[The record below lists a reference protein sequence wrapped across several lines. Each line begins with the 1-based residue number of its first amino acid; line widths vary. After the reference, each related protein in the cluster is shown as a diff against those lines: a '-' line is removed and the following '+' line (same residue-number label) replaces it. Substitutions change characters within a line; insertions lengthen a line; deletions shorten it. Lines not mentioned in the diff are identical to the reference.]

1 MFAKDF
7 RRNAWS
13 ALSGNWGT
21 MVLITLIVA
30 LISGACG
37 GLAFI
42 GIGAIVLL
50 LIEGPLGHG
59 MAIANLRLIRRQGVE
74 ISNAF
79 DGFKN
84 FVSAFLLYL
93 LNSIFTALWTLLF
106 IIPGIIKAYSYSMG
120 VYILAD
126 NPSMDANSA
135 RKKSMEIMHG
145 NKWRLFCLDI
155 SFIGWYLLCILTLGI
170 LTLWVSPYHEA
181 ARAEFYQHLVSGNSG
196 GYTNAQDY
204 TQHTDRNANGGSA
217 FGSGYNAGN
226 SAGSNVDPFT
236 EFGGSTSQ
244 DDTLTKDNGSS
255 ADDEPPLNA
264 DDL

>member
-50 LIEGPLGHG
+50 LIEGPLGLG

-84 FVSAFLLYL
+84 FASAFLLYL

-204 TQHTDRNANGGSA
+204 TQHTDRNNNGGSA